1 MKRPALWNA
10 GGEGTQIRGCVHNLK
25 RVWALKGGGAAV
37 LVFVCLQLC
46 PSVALSF
53 CVSIFLSISMCRGFC
68 LCELLAVILSP
79 SVAAEQRPFCVR
91 TAYSSSS
98 RIPEHLKH
106 TFLQRLLNRWTY
118 PLETAT
124 LFTDKKNGW
133 GRNTWIKATII
144 PVTWIV
150 GANWSW
156 NMLALATVAGAISFT
171 TPPAR
176 ILSVSRSVIYIKASS
191 QPLDNVG
198 SGTWKSM
205 KKPMFSALAVEQRL
219 LVQMA
224 LAVCHLKPRI
234 QQPDWQDRRQHQSC
248 KAKQAELSSL
258 FCITLAAS
266 SFCCLAFIL
275 YFKAWKLSTL
285 VNSSIVRQSSILEQA
300 GIFVNRS
307 SMGARFVNGSSMGA
321 RFVNI
326 DEQVSGIDELLTNQY
341 GRIDEL
347 LTNWRTIRNNW
358 RLDEL
363 LPNHWRTIDE
373 LTNYWRTIDEF
384 PKVLLTSQSKV
395 TWPTYR
401 QSDDV
406 FGEMTNLPTTC

>member
-53 CVSIFLSISMCRGFC
+53 CVSVFLSISMCRGFC

-234 QQPDWQDRRQHQSC
+234 QQPDWQDRRPHQSC

-285 VNSSIVRQSSILEQA
+285 VNSSIVRQWALGSSMVRQWALGSSILT
-300 GIFVNRS
+300 NR
-307 SMGARFVNGSSMGA
+307 F
-321 RFVNI
+321 
-326 DEQVSGIDELLTNQY
+326 QVLTNY
-341 GRIDEL
+341 
-347 LTNWRTIRNNW
+347 WRTSM
-358 RLDEL
+358 
-363 LPNHWRTIDE
+363 DE
-373 LTNYWRTIDEF
+373 LTNYWRIDEPFGTIDDLTNYCRIIDEPLTNWRTIDE
-384 PKVLLTSQSKV
+384 VL
-395 TWPTYR
+395 
-401 QSDDV
+401 
-406 FGEMTNLPTTC
+406 TNFRRFC